1 MSRIGKLPI
10 ELPEGVAVEVA
21 TDNTITVKGP
31 LGELTQKLDADIT
44 VDIKDGI
51 LTVNRPTD
59 QKRHKALHG
68 LYRSLLNNMIIGV
81 SKGYSTKQ
89 ELVGVG
95 YKAEAKGQI
104 LELSLGYSHDIH
116 LRLPKE
122 VKVETVT
129 ERRSNPIVTL
139 TSIDKQLIGQ
149 VAAKIRSLRP
159 PEPYKGKGIKY
170 VGELLRK
177 KAGKTASV

>member
-21 TDNTITVKGP
+21 NDNIITVKGP

-44 VDIKDGI
+44 VNIEDGI
-51 LTVNRPTD
+51 LTVNRPSE

-68 LYRSLLNNMIIGV
+68 LYRSLLNNMVYGV
-81 SKGYSTKQ
+81 SKGYSIKQ

-116 LRLPKE
+116 LKLPNE

-170 VGELLRK
+170 VGEHLRK